1 MKAGIPRALLNLKY
15 FPMWD
20 AFFRELGIET
30 VSSPDTN
37 RSILEDGNR
46 FTIDETCLP
55 VKVFAGHAYY
65 LRDKADFIFIPRFNS
80 VEKGNFVC
88 CKFLG
93 LADVCRNCVPGL
105 PEIVTIDINLNR
117 KTLDESMFEL
127 GRKFTKDSALIKR
140 ACVKARHLQEKTEKG
155 RHFLPETGLRIGL
168 LAHSYNIFDR
178 YINMDIEEKLR
189 SLGAEIITP
198 EMLPSELTLR
208 ESRKI
213 SSEAY
218 WTYSREIAGAASYLS
233 EGKADGLILLVS
245 FSCGPESMLSELIV
259 RRLKDRIPVLNIV
272 FDEETGEAGL
282 MTRLESFIDMLGR
295 KKQKNSP
302 PS

>member
-30 VSSPDTN
+30 VSSPETN

-46 FTIDETCLP
+46 YTIDETCLP

-93 LADVCRNCVPGL
+93 LPDVCRNCIPGL
-105 PEIVTIDINLNR
+105 PEIVTADINLNR
-117 KTLDESMFEL
+117 KTLSQSMFEL
-127 GRKFTKDSALIKR
+127 GRKFTDDTALIKR
-140 ACVKARHLQEKTEKG
+140 ACIKARNIQEKAEKQQ
-155 RHFLPETGLRIGL
+155 HALPESGLKIGL
-168 LAHSYNIFDR
+168 LAHSYNIYDK
-178 YINMDIEEKLR
+178 YVNMDIEAKIR
-189 SLGAEIITP
+189 ALGAEIITP
-198 EMLPSELTLR
+198 EMLPSEVTIR
-208 ESRKI
+208 ESKKI
-213 SSEAY
+213 SKEAF
-218 WTYSREIAGAASYLS
+218 WTYSKEIAGAAAYLS
-233 EGKADGLILLVS
+233 EGRADGLILLVS

-259 RRLKDRIPVLNIV
+259 RRLKDIIPVLNIV

-282 MTRLESFIDMLGR
+282 MTRLESFVDMLRR
-295 KKQKNSP
+295 KKQR
-302 PS
+302 